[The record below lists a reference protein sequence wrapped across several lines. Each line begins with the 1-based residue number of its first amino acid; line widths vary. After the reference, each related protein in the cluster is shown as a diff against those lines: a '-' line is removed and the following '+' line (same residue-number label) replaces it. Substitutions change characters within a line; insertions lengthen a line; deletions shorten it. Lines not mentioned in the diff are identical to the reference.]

1 MPSSD
6 PPRTIQ
12 DVIARLE
19 AIIDEAIVGSGRIG
33 YFAALY
39 QRVTVSV
46 RRALLAGNVFQDGPR
61 MERLDVAFAGRFL
74 EAWDQ
79 HRDGHSPSAPWRVA
93 LSFLD
98 DPELLIVQ
106 HLGLAMNAHINLD
119 LGIAAALTAPG
130 DEIAALQRDFEKIN
144 NIIATLTGTMQAK
157 LERIWWPM
165 RLLRRLTKNR
175 EQAVIEFSI
184 AKAREGAWANA
195 NALSQI
201 LGPARPG
208 SGMGSVDTQLTPK
221 SEAYINTMD
230 EAVAVI
236 SRRVAR
242 PRRRITKILLSFVR
256 WWEPR
261 EVGRVIELLK

>member
-1 MPSSD
+1 MPI
-6 PPRTIQ
+6 PARTIQ
-12 DVIARLE
+12 EVIDALGH
-19 AIIDEAIVGSGRIG
+19 IIATCEEKGSRQA
-33 YFAALY
+33 YFALLY
-39 QRVTVSV
+39 KSMTEAV
-46 RRALLAGNVFQDGPR
+46 RDAILAGHFEDGPR
-61 MERLDVAFAGRFL
+61 MEKLDVLFANRYL
-74 EAWDQ
+74 VAWQQ
-79 HRDGHSPSAPWRVA
+79 HRQGLPATRSWQIAFDAAGDHS
-93 LSFLD
+93 
-98 DPELLIVQ
+98 LIVLQ
-106 HLGLAMNAHINLD
+106 HLILGVNTHINLD

-130 DEIAALQRDFEKIN
+130 DDIAALQRDFEKIN
-144 NIIATLTGTMQAK
+144 DIIATLTGTMQAK

-208 SGMGSVDTQLTPK
+208 FGMGSVDTQLTPK

>member
-119 LGIAAALTAPG
+119 LGIAAAEVMEGKVLDELEPDFDTINGILGRLIGIVQVQLAEVSPRFAGIERVAPVAENRIFG
-130 DEIAALQRDFEKIN
+130 KVLDGLRDE
-144 NIIATLTGTMQAK
+144 
-157 LERIWWPM
+157 
-165 RLLRRLTKNR
+165 
-175 EQAVIEFSI
+175 
-184 AKAREGAWANA
+184 AWALA
-195 NALSQI
+195 RALHEAPDAQRRRELVERRAEEVAGFGRDIAEPGFILDKAEDWIGAKESKDVRYNIQI
-201 LGPARPG
+201 LG
-208 SGMGSVDTQLTPK
+208 
-221 SEAYINTMD
+221 E
-230 EAVAVI
+230 
-236 SRRVAR
+236 
-242 PRRRITKILLSFVR
+242 
-256 WWEPR
+256 
-261 EVGRVIELLK
+261 